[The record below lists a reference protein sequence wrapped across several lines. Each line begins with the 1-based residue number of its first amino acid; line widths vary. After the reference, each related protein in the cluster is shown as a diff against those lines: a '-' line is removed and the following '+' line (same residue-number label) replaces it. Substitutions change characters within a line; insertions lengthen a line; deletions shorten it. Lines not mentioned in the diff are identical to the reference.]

1 MRLALLLAL
10 APALAACYET
20 PQPSCAFS
28 CGPSDDCPSGYSCRA
43 DSWCKRDDVA
53 DGFDCGAEAS
63 DAPASDGGSGTT
75 SDASPDAAPPDAAP
89 ADAAPADADP
99 PDASDS
105 DAGGEDA
112 MNSAPQSGT

>member
-63 DAPASDGGSGTT
+63 DAPAGDGGSGTT
-75 SDASPDAAPPDAAP
+75 SDASPDAAPSDAAP
-89 ADAAPADADP
+89 ADAAPADASDR
-99 PDASDS
+99 DAS
-105 DAGGEDA
+105 GGDGA
-112 MNSAPQSGT
+112 VSNSAPPSAT